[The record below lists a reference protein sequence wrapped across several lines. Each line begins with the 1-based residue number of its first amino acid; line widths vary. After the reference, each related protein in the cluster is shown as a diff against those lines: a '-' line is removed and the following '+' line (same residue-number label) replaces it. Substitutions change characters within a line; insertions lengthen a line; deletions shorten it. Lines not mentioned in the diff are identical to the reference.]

1 LNTALPEEVRLKRQA
16 LHAETLAF
24 THPATS
30 ERMSFQSDL
39 PADLL
44 ALRAALSDL

>member
-1 LNTALPEEVRLKRQA
+1 MQFEFSDGPGFSGY
-16 LHAETLAF
+16 LAF

-30 ERMSFQSDL
+30 QRMSFQSDL
-39 PADLL
+39 PEDLL